1 MVSGDGHGL
10 ATAAHD
16 PASVGSLAATSS
28 YAGQPGEATGPLQR
42 GLMLAPMLQFGPL
55 MLLLAHGL
63 TKDQESAKTV
73 LGGMDAT
80 ELLESL
86 LD

>member
-1 MVSGDGHGL
+1 
-10 ATAAHD
+10 
-16 PASVGSLAATSS
+16 
-28 YAGQPGEATGPLQR
+28 
-42 GLMLAPMLQFGPL
+42 MLAPMLQFGPL